1 MVFEWRFIVMLIIS
15 KDKSTKK
22 MVGLS
27 DICDSK
33 QFILPC
39 DGAHF
44 HVDPS
49 NAMPYSITLDQ
60 CLKCVW
66 YHDLPWAFQA
76 LVTTSAFETSEGY
89 PLHQWKK
96 IQHIVIEQLSYISFT
111 CKASFWTYGTYRIS
125 LRVSTKQPRMFQ
137 LVAPS
142 CKKSPPDHCQW
153 TPPQGQ
159 SGTTHSRSIL
169 TDWHQV
175 VRVWSFCFRQSNTT
189 NNFHSVEILNICIY
203 KHVQC
208 SFRHAQKLDSVRL
221 LPELQESEAL
231 YLSNI
236 QSNN

>member
-1 MVFEWRFIVMLIIS
+1 MCSCFPITHVAIFALSKVNQVTWLQDCVRSAKWNDKAWEWEAWCSWKTPTGVEKKRDNLMVFEWRFIVMLIIS

-89 PLHQWKK
+89 PLHHWKK
-96 IQHIVIEQLSYISFT
+96 IQHIVIEQLSYI
-111 CKASFWTYGTYRIS
+111 K
-125 LRVSTKQPRMFQ
+125 
-137 LVAPS
+137 
-142 CKKSPPDHCQW
+142 
-153 TPPQGQ
+153 
-159 SGTTHSRSIL
+159 
-169 TDWHQV
+169 
-175 VRVWSFCFRQSNTT
+175 
-189 NNFHSVEILNICIY
+189 FHL
-203 KHVQC
+203 
-208 SFRHAQKLDSVRL
+208 
-221 LPELQESEAL
+221 
-231 YLSNI
+231 
-236 QSNN
+236 

>member
-1 MVFEWRFIVMLIIS
+1 MISHERFKHWSQPLLLKRPQGIHYIS
-15 KDKSTKK
+15 EKK
-22 MVGLS
+22 
-27 DICDSK
+27 
-33 QFILPC
+33 
-39 DGAHF
+39 
-44 HVDPS
+44 
-49 NAMPYSITLDQ
+49 YSILSLNN
-60 CLKCVW
+60 C
-66 YHDLPWAFQA
+66 H
-76 LVTTSAFETSEGY
+76 TS
-89 PLHQWKK
+89 
-96 IQHIVIEQLSYISFT
+96 SFT
-111 CKASFWTYGTYRIS
+111 CKASYWTYGTNRIS

-159 SGTTHSRSIL
+159 SGTTQSRSIL

-175 VRVWSFCFRQSNTT
+175 VRGWSFCFRQSNTK
-189 NNFHSVEILNICIY
+189 NNFHSLEILNICIY